1 MTDHLINELAGRA
14 AGELVTQYLNTVDRG
29 ELARLA
35 ELRALELVRQTRE
48 ILDDDILDDSTCFL
62 RIDAMVTAF
71 QEAGVS
77 TRRHWECDC

>member
-1 MTDHLINELAGRA
+1 MNELAGRA

-35 ELRALELVRQTRE
+35 ELRALELVRQIRE
-48 ILDDDILDDSTCFL
+48 ILDDDTLDDSTCFL
-62 RIDAMVTAF
+62 RIDAMVTSF
-71 QEAGVS
+71 HEAPVS